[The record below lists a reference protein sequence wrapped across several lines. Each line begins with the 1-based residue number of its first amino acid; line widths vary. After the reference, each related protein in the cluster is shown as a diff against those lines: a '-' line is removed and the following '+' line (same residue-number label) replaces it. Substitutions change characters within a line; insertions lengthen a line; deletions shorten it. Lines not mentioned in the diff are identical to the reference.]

1 MFSPNYPPGTTI
13 IRRPYVAPQPAAPVR
28 KVESVAPCPAVR
40 QIPDGQIQRQHIPL
54 APAPF
59 PEAPIQRQYVQPVAP
74 NLSDVRIQRQHT
86 PPAPAPFPEA
96 PIQRQYAQPV
106 TPTFS
111 DVHIQH
117 QYVQPAPPVFSDV
130 QIQHQYVQPQ
140 NQYVQPQHQYVQPA
154 PPVFPAVVKQVVPP
168 VAPVP
173 VPVPA
178 PAQVVQPV
186 QPPVRQVAPAV
197 ERTETVH
204 FAAIVHPGQ
213 VICAENKPCPQPEYE
228 YREKTVFQPVQKLQ
242 EVEVVR
248 EGVRAV
254 PKLEAVDV
262 VSHVDVVKEKEVER
276 QVVRKPVCES
286 CEQAR
291 PKTMT
296 VCAECREAVD
306 ECACDSNGRA
316 DSGSYSRTFSNGR
329 EASGYGGPGP
339 VSGPGG
345 LEAFFRQR
353 MPEHFAN

>member
-28 KVESVAPCPAVR
+28 KVESVASGPAVC
-40 QIPDGQIQRQHIPL
+40 QIPDGQIQRQHIP
-54 APAPF
+54 PAPVSF
-59 PEAPIQRQYVQPVAP
+59 SEVPVQRQYV
-74 NLSDVRIQRQHT
+74 
-86 PPAPAPFPEA
+86 PPAQV
-96 PIQRQYAQPV
+96 QRQYV
-106 TPTFS
+106 R
-111 DVHIQH
+111 
-117 QYVQPAPPVFSDV
+117 PAAPSFSDV
-130 QIQHQYVQPQ
+130 QIQHQYVQPAPPVSPDVQ
-140 NQYVQPQHQYVQPA
+140 IQRQYVPPAPSFSDVQVQRQYVPPTPSFSDVQIQHQYVQPA
-154 PPVFPAVVKQVVPP
+154 PPAFPAVVKQVVPP
-168 VAPVP
+168 APIPAVVQHTVP

-178 PAQVVQPV
+178 PVQVAQPV
-186 QPPVRQVAPAV
+186 QPVRQVAPAI

-248 EGVRAV
+248 EGVRAI

-276 QVVRKPVCES
+276 QIVRKPVCES

-291 PKTMT
+291 PRTMT

-306 ECACDSNGRA
+306 ECACDSDRRA

-329 EASGYGGPGP
+329 EATAYGGPGP

-353 MPEHFAN
+353 MPEHFEH